1 MLKNINVSVSPHIRT
16 KDTTSRIML
25 DVCIALLFPLGAGV
39 YAFGISALY
48 VILVS
53 VISCV
58 LSEYIYQKLMRK
70 PNVKFS
76 RQKTSIGDLSA
87 VVTGLILAV
96 NLPST
101 VPLWVPAI
109 GGVFAIVVV
118 KQLFGGLGQ
127 NFMNPALAARCFLLI
142 SLAGIMTKFPTEVNH
157 FFPVADAVSTATP
170 MGMLKLGETTDW
182 FNMVFNTHSG
192 CIGEAS
198 ALAVLIG
205 ALYMVIRKVID
216 VKIPLVYISSA
227 VVFFIIIQLIKGTE
241 DVLTVNYLVTQICGG
256 GLLVGAFFMATDY
269 VTCPITPLG
278 KTIYA
283 LILGFMTVIIRVVS
297 PNVEGVSLAI
307 IIGNMISPLIEKYTV
322 PKAFGLKREKGGK
335 TA

>member
-1 MLKNINVSVSPHIRT
+1 MLKNINVSVAPHVKQ
-16 KDTTSRIML
+16 KDTTSSIMR

-39 YAFGISALY
+39 YTFGIRAL
-48 VILVS
+48 VIILLS
-53 VISCV
+53 VITCV

-101 VPLWVPAI
+101 VPFWVPVV
-109 GGVFAIVVV
+109 GGVFAIVIV

-142 SLAGIMTKFPTEVNH
+142 SFAGIMTDFPSTVNH

-170 MGMLKLGETTDW
+170 MGMLKSGETLSW
-182 FNMVFNTHSG
+182 FEMVFNTHSG

-198 ALAVLIG
+198 TIAVLIG

-216 VKIPLVYISSA
+216 VKIPLIYIGSA
-227 VVFFIIIQLIKGTE
+227 VVFFVVIQLINGEADK
-241 DVLTVNYLVTQICGG
+241 LTVDYLVTQVCGG

-269 VTCPITPLG
+269 VTCPITPVG
-278 KTIYA
+278 KVIYA
-283 LILGFMTVIIRVVS
+283 LVLGFMTVLIRVVS
-297 PNVEGVSLAI
+297 PNVEGVSYSI
-307 IIGNMISPLIEKYTV
+307 IIGNMVTPLIEKYTV
-322 PKAFGLKREKGGK
+322 PKAFGIKKGGK
-335 TA
+335 E

>member
-205 ALYMVIRKVID
+205 ALYM
-216 VKIPLVYISSA
+216 
-227 VVFFIIIQLIKGTE
+227 
-241 DVLTVNYLVTQICGG
+241 
-256 GLLVGAFFMATDY
+256 
-269 VTCPITPLG
+269 
-278 KTIYA
+278 
-283 LILGFMTVIIRVVS
+283 
-297 PNVEGVSLAI
+297 
-307 IIGNMISPLIEKYTV
+307 
-322 PKAFGLKREKGGK
+322 
-335 TA
+335 

>member
-1 MLKNINVSVSPHIRT
+1 MLKNINVSVSPHVRENITTT
-16 KDTTSRIML
+16 KIML

-39 YAFGISALY
+39 YTFGINALY
-48 VILVS
+48 IILVS
-53 VISCV
+53 VASCV
-58 LSEYIYQKLMRK
+58 LSEYIYQKVMK
-70 PNVKFS
+70 K
-76 RQKTSIGDLSA
+76 KTTVGDLSA

-101 VPLWVPAI
+101 VPLWVPVV
-109 GGVFAIVVV
+109 GGIFAIVVV

-142 SLAGIMTKFPTEVNH
+142 SLAGAMTNFPTEINH
-157 FFPVADAVSTATP
+157 FFPVAPVTDAVSTATP
-170 MGMLKLGETTDW
+170 MGMLKLGAPSDW
-182 FNMVFNTHSG
+182 FNMLFNTHSG
-192 CIGEAS
+192 SIGEAS

-216 VKIPLVYISSA
+216 IKIPLIYIASA
-227 VVFFIIIQLIKGTE
+227 VVFFVIIQLIRGEE
-241 DVLTVNYLVTQICGG
+241 DVLTVDYLVTQICGG

-322 PKAFGLKREKGGK
+322 PKAFGIKCEKGGK
-335 TA
+335 AA